1 MTAAGDGSPAELQQ
15 TPASSSQTSSAAVA
29 RQRETQLSKELV
41 AADGDSTIGQTTT
54 ELTQEMESLASLNLD
69 LVDTLDLDLEELES
83 MDEKAL
89 DALEAGVSPDKQ
101 RGMKLSKILQGG
113 GAPIQ
118 RRLIDPR

>member
-1 MTAAGDGSPAELQQ
+1 M
-15 TPASSSQTSSAAVA
+15 
-29 RQRETQLSKELV
+29 RQRDTQLSKELV
-41 AADGDSTIGQTTT
+41 SADGDSAIGQTTT

>member
-1 MTAAGDGSPAELQQ
+1 M
-15 TPASSSQTSSAAVA
+15 
-29 RQRETQLSKELV
+29 RQREIPLSKEQV
-41 AADGDSTIGQTTT
+41 VVGGSTIVQTTT
-54 ELTQEMESLASLNLD
+54 ELSQEMESLASLNLD

-89 DALEAGVSPDKQ
+89 DALEAGVSPEK

-113 GAPIQ
+113 TPVQ